1 MTTMRCRSRKGN
13 IWALP
18 GALALTH
25 GWQYR
30 PYRSRTRD
38 PAACL
43 LGGNGE
49 EPMSENEIRRALSA
63 TKKTQKLAVIDA
75 LSRLDGAGLVDRR
88 GDLAVASA
96 ATRRFDRV
104 MTL

>member
-1 MTTMRCRSRKGN
+1 
-13 IWALP
+13 
-18 GALALTH
+18 
-25 GWQYR
+25 
-30 PYRSRTRD
+30 
-38 PAACL
+38 
-43 LGGNGE
+43 
-49 EPMSENEIRRALSA
+49 MSENEIRRALSA
-63 TKKTQKLAVIDA
+63 TKTTQKLAVIDA